1 MAEAPLPD
9 PASAL
14 GTGYA
19 ESKWV
24 AERVL
29 HGAAEAHGL
38 DATVVRVGQLSGADN
53 GCWKVAEWF
62 PTLVK
67 ASQMIRCFPE
77 IDRVRSSCSH
87 PLPPARTR
95 ILTLMMPRA
104 GLLFFCCR
112 RCRGC
117 P

>member
-95 ILTLMMPRA
+95 M
-104 GLLFFCCR
+104 C
-112 RCRGC
+112 
-117 P
+117 